1 MLGRPAVVAI
11 FLAADVGTAAA
22 LSPLEPRAPLPGL
35 RPPPPD
41 AVSWDLLAKAV
52 VLFEKTGET
61 YRATTMI
68 PPEIEKLD
76 GRALKL
82 MGFVVPAHAETPLRK
97 FLLAEYPAD
106 CAYCRY
112 TVSEPS
118 RVVEVDAPRG
128 IRVMADPII
137 VRGRLEVVRNDPQ
150 GRIYRLHEAQ
160 LAD

>member
-1 MLGRPAVVAI
+1 MTIA
-11 FLAADVGTAAA
+11 
-22 LSPLEPRAPLPGL
+22 
-35 RPPPPD
+35 
-41 AVSWDLLAKAV
+41 
-52 VLFEKTGET
+52 
-61 YRATTMI
+61 
-68 PPEIEKLD
+68 
-76 GRALKL
+76 RALIASGRHRKS
-82 MGFVVPAHAETPLRK
+82 HAETPLRK

-118 RVVEVDAPRG
+118 GVVEVAAPQG
-128 IRVMADPII
+128 IRVTADSIV